1 MDMLDEESK
10 ELSIISKKSSF
21 ELQQKSLSEE
31 FIERILKDGK
41 ATRDQLFED
50 ALFSQMLPLILSL
63 ILTEKQNEWMM
74 KILYFI

>member
-1 MDMLDEESK
+1 MLDEESK

-63 ILTEKQNEWMM
+63 ILTEKQNE
-74 KILYFI
+74 

>member
-1 MDMLDEESK
+1 MLDEESK